1 AVAADH
7 DRAVRDDA
15 AERGVA
21 GTHLLGHVDAA
32 ATDREAYLE
41 AGGGEVALALGKAD
55 RPERRQD
62 RRRREQ
68 IRDLFGAVRRRGRA
82 QQPKAECAAAGQQQA
97 AGYFRFAC
105 GHLTLSSRRILAG
118 ALSAT
123 IRHGIVLQYECT
135 GKTRLP
141 VV

>member
-1 AVAADH
+1 MST
-7 DRAVRDDA
+7 RETKISRRLLQSKT
-15 AERGVA
+15 ERTA
-21 GTHLLGHVDAA
+21 
-32 ATDREAYLE
+32 
-41 AGGGEVALALGKAD
+41 
-55 RPERRQD
+55 P
-62 RRRREQ
+62 
-68 IRDLFGAVRRRGRA
+68 
-82 QQPKAECAAAGQQQA
+82 GQQQA

-105 GHLTLSSRRILAG
+105 GHLTLSSRRRLAAHIG

>member
-1 AVAADH
+1 AGQ
-7 DRAVRDDA
+7 DRAGGDDA
-15 AERGVA
+15 AERSVA
-21 GTHLLGHVDAA
+21 GAHLLGHVDAA
-32 ATDREAYLE
+32 ATDREAHLE

-55 RPERRQD
+55 RPEGRQD

-68 IRDLFGAVRRRGRA
+68 IRNLFGGLRRRGRA
-82 QQPKAECAAAGQQQA
+82 QQTKTERTAPGQQQA
-97 AGYFRFAC
+97 AGYLHFAC

-141 VV
+141 MV

>member
-1 AVAADH
+1 H
-7 DRAVRDDA
+7 
-15 AERGVA
+15 
-21 GTHLLGHVDAA
+21 
-32 ATDREAYLE
+32 LE
-41 AGGGEVALALGKAD
+41 AGGGKVALALGKAD

-68 IRDLFGAVRRRGRA
+68 IRDLFGGLRRCGRA
-82 QQPKAECAAAGQQQA
+82 QQSKTERAAPGEEPAAGNFCF
-97 AGYFRFAC
+97 AG
-105 GHLTLSSRRILAG
+105 GHLPPPTRGVVPG